1 MLTNVHFPQAGPVHR
16 RSGNELNPVV
26 ASYRQLS
33 RGVDGVNQMALQM
46 RQMGRQM
53 TWSHAVRAF
62 VLRYAVV
69 NAYATCRSLGGA
81 RTGTMFDWQWDLIRR
96 RFCTVAEAKP
106 IHVPV
111 RMPGRRVCA
120 RCNPGKTHYVCCGC
134 GKWYHVGCFAV
145 AHGVTGVVEA
155 DVEEEGDEA
164 EEDGSEREESE
175 DDTEEESEEEGEED
189 EEEESEEEEESDG
202 EEDEDMEDDE
212 D

>member
-1 MLTNVHFPQAGPVHR
+1 MPCSAWTKTPLFSMYPLCFVHDD
-16 RSGNELNPVV
+16 S
-26 ASYRQLS
+26 
-33 RGVDGVNQMALQM
+33 
-46 RQMGRQM
+46 
-53 TWSHAVRAF
+53 
-62 VLRYAVV
+62 
-69 NAYATCRSLGGA
+69 
-81 RTGTMFDWQWDLIRR
+81 RTG
-96 RFCTVAEAKP
+96 
-106 IHVPV
+106 
-111 RMPGRRVCA
+111 
-120 RCNPGKTHYVCCGC
+120 CCGC

-202 EEDEDMEDDE
+202 EEDEDMEVDE

>member
-1 MLTNVHFPQAGPVHR
+1 M
-16 RSGNELNPVV
+16 V
-26 ASYRQLS
+26 AC
-33 RGVDGVNQMALQM
+33 GAC
-46 RQMGRQM
+46 
-53 TWSHAVRAF
+53 VRPP
-62 VLRYAVV
+62 RYAVV

-96 RFCTVAEAKP
+96 RFCTVAVAKP

-120 RCNPGKTHYVCCGC
+120 HCNRGKTHYVCCGC

-202 EEDEDMEDDE
+202 EGDEDMEVDE

>member
-1 MLTNVHFPQAGPVHR
+1 
-16 RSGNELNPVV
+16 
-26 ASYRQLS
+26 
-33 RGVDGVNQMALQM
+33 
-46 RQMGRQM
+46 M

-81 RTGTMFDWQWDLIRR
+81 QTGTMFDGQWDLIRR
-96 RFCTVAEAKP
+96 RFCKVAVAKP

-111 RMPGRRVCA
+111 RMPGRRVCTH
-120 RCNPGKTHYVCCGC
+120 CNRGKTHYVCCGC
-134 GKWYHVGCFAV
+134 GKWYHVGCFAA

-155 DVEEEGDEA
+155 DVEEESEEA
-164 EEDGSEREESE
+164 EEDGSEREETE

>member
-1 MLTNVHFPQAGPVHR
+1 MRSSSGMPWSTHTRPAGP
-16 RSGNELNPVV
+16 SGGPERVPCL
-26 ASYRQLS
+26 
-33 RGVDGVNQMALQM
+33 
-46 RQMGRQM
+46 
-53 TWSHAVRAF
+53 
-62 VLRYAVV
+62 
-69 NAYATCRSLGGA
+69 
-81 RTGTMFDWQWDLIRR
+81 TGSGTFNIRR
-96 RFCTVAEAKP
+96 CFCTVAVAKP

-120 RCNPGKTHYVCCGC
+120 HCNRGKTHYVCCGC

-155 DVEEEGDEA
+155 DAEEEGDEA
-164 EEDGSEREESE
+164 EEDGSEREESG

-189 EEEESEEEEESDG
+189 EEEESEEEEQSDG